1 MSTVIT
7 GYSTDE
13 PCRQIAN
20 KLSDEMIKIEADN
33 TKEQAAELLRPVAES
48 SLKKAMAEGDL
59 EDGAVMAGQIVAL
72 IKEEKTS
79 LQIIDDAIAQA
90 KEILAHMNEF
100 EF

>member
-1 MSTVIT
+1 M
-7 GYSTDE
+7 
-13 PCRQIAN
+13 
-20 KLSDEMIKIEADN
+20 
-33 TKEQAAELLRPVAES
+33 AES

-59 EDGAVMAGQIVAL
+59 ERGAVMVGQIVAL
-72 IKEEKTS
+72 VKEEKTS